1 MEKLTFQTIITGEL
15 AVDIAEVEIQ
25 NQKNRSYRVT
35 NSDGSLT
42 FISQNAK
49 GHYFVVG
56 GTDLPESD
64 VEIIGQQIEERINK
78 A

>member
-35 NSDGSLT
+35 NPDGSLT
-42 FISQNAK
+42 FISTNNK
-49 GHYFVVG
+49 GQYFVVG

-64 VEIIGQQIEERINK
+64 VETIGRQIEARISRS
-78 A
+78 

>member
-35 NSDGSLT
+35 NQDGSLT
-42 FISQNAK
+42 FISTNNK
-49 GHYFVVG
+49 GQYFVVG
-56 GTDLPESD
+56 GTDLPQSD
-64 VEIIGQQIEERINK
+64 VEIIGKQIEQRIHK